1 MSEVYHTHNQA
12 MFFLTNHLKKS
23 RIFLQRFLHH
33 LSFAVYPILLSPLTF
48 KNLLNCSL
56 KVQKYLTQ
64 KPASRVIRS
73 SKYVLGGG
81 LKIRPL

>member
-73 SKYVLGGG
+73 SKYVLGEA
-81 LKIRPL
+81 